1 MQKLNTRDNL
11 IEQILKEEKDINSM
25 NLEELKKLRNLVKSE
40 DNNINC
46 IVQKALV
53 PLTNMNSSPI
63 SEPYWFVNHTKYE
76 DNIWYI
82 KLGKN
87 TKIIDFSKIMLSDNI
102 FLTEDN
108 ELLNTFKTW
117 ILIQGCPKYNKG
129 LNLTNITI
137 SQSVNKVLLLI
148 DNIISN
154 SEKINLIE
162 RKAYAL
168 DSDFF
173 KDILISIC
181 RNGAINATYNSIIN
195 FEEFLREKIKDI
207 KADELKDFESKFPL
221 VKENHDISNLK
232 FSLDEIRKARYWL
245 FINNAYKSKSNYS
258 ILPSFEFNKLDNKAY
273 LHEKNIYIKK
283 LTELSLFSG
292 STDTEYPLIPC
303 RNNSEIASTSRN
315 IFSYVDIIKKLTYV
329 NAFDFCSPVNDKS
342 LAELSGNYISNHI
355 NLLEIGRYK
364 SIPSKVILNSIKNG
378 FEFIFKYMDSI
389 LESIFSASC
398 IGSRPYQHGLKYN
411 NWQILKEDTW
421 KSKVSPELLKLGV
434 KYWNIKKSDKYC
446 FELRRKNLGFCDLY
460 NVLMGSIQIV
470 IGAITARR
478 QSELMELHPTNC
490 LIPANIDPENNKS
503 IEFELIFDNR
513 KSGVG
518 GLVSIRETLSR
529 PIPNSI
535 ATIIYKLQ
543 KINER
548 ILKLNNM
555 RISDFSLINSYSNH
569 QNKFLKITAKSYNM
583 HLNAFCD
590 YFETATLPSN
600 SDIIKRYYIR
610 QHQLRRFFA
619 LLFFWSKSYDGLDTL
634 RHFLGHTN
642 PEHLY
647 NYITESITGEVLSG
661 VKAQALVEQISGLN
675 QAKEFVQNIEY
686 LSPILEKYFGVREFE
701 VLSESDIFKLYGS
714 DEVARHLKNYS
725 VVEQQILYLI
735 DNHII
740 DLEPE
745 FFSVRNYE
753 GELVRDFNLILRIK
767 DEI

>member
-1 MQKLNTRDNL
+1 MQKLNMRDKL
-11 IEQILKEEKDINSM
+11 IDQILHDEKDINSM
-25 NLEELKKLRNLVKSE
+25 TLEELKKLRSYVKSE
-40 DNNINC
+40 ETKTSC
-46 IVQKALV
+46 IIEKALV
-53 PLTNMNSSPI
+53 PLTSMNSSPI
-63 SEPYWFVNHTKYE
+63 SEPYWFVNNTKYE

-82 KLGKN
+82 KLGKQ
-87 TKIIDFSKIMLSDNI
+87 TKIINFSRIMLSETI
-102 FLTEDN
+102 FLSEEN

-137 SQSVNKVLLLI
+137 SQSINKVLLLI

-173 KDILISIC
+173 KDILIRIC
-181 RNGAINATYNSIIN
+181 RNGAINSTYNSIIN
-195 FEEFLREKIKDI
+195 FEEFLLNKIQDI
-207 KADELKDFESKFPL
+207 KLKDLEDFETKFPL
-221 VKENHDISNLK
+221 VKENHDINNLK
-232 FSLDEIRKARYWL
+232 FNLDQIRKARYWL
-245 FINNAYKSKSNYS
+245 FKNNAYKEKNNYS
-258 ILPSFEFNKLDNKAY
+258 ILPVFDYNKLDNKTY
-273 LHEKNIYIKK
+273 IHSKNIYIKK

-292 STDTEYPLIPC
+292 TTETEFPLIPC
-303 RNNSEIASTSRN
+303 RNNSEISSTSRY
-315 IFSYVDIIKKLTYV
+315 IFSYVDVIKKLTYV
-329 NAFDFCSPVNDKS
+329 NAFEFCSPVNYKS
-342 LAELSGNYISNHI
+342 LSELSGNIISNQI

-389 LESIFSASC
+389 LESIFAISC
-398 IGSRPYQHGLKYN
+398 IGTPPYRHGLKYN
-411 NWQILKEDTW
+411 NWQILKENTW

-434 KYWNIKKSDKYC
+434 KYWYIKNTEKRC
-446 FELRRKNLGFCDLY
+446 FELRRKNFGLCDLY

-478 QSELMELHPTNC
+478 QSELIDLHPTNN
-490 LIPANIDPENNKS
+490 LVPANIDPANNKN

-518 GLVSIRETLSR
+518 GLVTIRESLSR

-543 KINER
+543 KINEK
-548 ILKLNNM
+548 ILNLNNM
-555 RISDFSLINSYSNH
+555 KVSDLSLINRYSGH
-569 QNKFLKITAKSYNM
+569 RNKFLKITAGSYNS
-583 HLNAFCD
+583 HLNSFCD
-590 YFETATLPSN
+590 YFETPTLPSN

-634 RHFLGHTN
+634 RYFLGHTN

-661 VKAQALVEQISGLN
+661 VKAQALVEQISESN
-675 QAKEFVQNIEY
+675 QDKESIQNIEY

-701 VLSESDIFKLYGS
+701 VLSESDIFKLYHT
-714 DEVARHLKNYS
+714 DEVVGHLKNYS
-725 VVEQQILYLI
+725 IVEQQILYLI
-735 DNHII
+735 DSHII

-745 FFSVRNYE
+745 FFSVKNYD
-753 GELVRDFNLILRIK
+753 GDLVRDFNLILRIK

>member
-1 MQKLNTRDNL
+1 MQKLDTIDNL
-11 IEQILKEEKDINSM
+11 IDQILKEEKDINSM
-25 NLEELKKLRNLVKSE
+25 NLEELKKLRNLVKNE
-40 DNNINC
+40 DNNLNC
-46 IVQKALV
+46 IVEKALV
-53 PLTNMNSSPI
+53 PLTNMNSNPI
-63 SEPYWFVNHTKYE
+63 NEPYWFINNTKYE
-76 DNIWYI
+76 DNTWYI

-87 TKIIDFSKIMLSDNI
+87 TKIIDFSRIMLSDNI
-102 FLTEDN
+102 FLAEDN

-137 SQSVNKVLLLI
+137 SQSINKVLLLL
-148 DNIISN
+148 DNIITN

-181 RNGAINATYNSIIN
+181 RKGAINTTYNSIVN
-195 FEEFLREKIKDI
+195 FEKFLSERIKDI
-207 KADELKDFESKFPL
+207 KVEELEDFESNFPL
-221 VKENHDISNLK
+221 VKENYDINNLN
-232 FSLDEIRKARYWL
+232 FSLDQIRKSRYWL
-245 FINNAYKSKSNYS
+245 FKNNAYSSKNNYS
-258 ILPSFEFNKLDNKAY
+258 ILPTFDFNKIDNRTY
-273 LHEKNIYIKK
+273 LNLKNIHIKK
-283 LTELSLFSG
+283 MTELSLFSDT
-292 STDTEYPLIPC
+292 TDTEYPLIPC
-303 RNNSEIASTSRN
+303 RNNSEISSTSRT
-315 IFSYVDIIKKLTYV
+315 IFSYVDVIKKLVYV
-329 NAFDFCSPVNDKS
+329 NAFDFCSPVNTKS
-342 LAELSGNYISNHI
+342 LADLSGNFISNHI

-378 FEFIFKYMDSI
+378 FDFIFKYMDSI
-389 LESIFSASC
+389 LESIFSVSC
-398 IGSRPYQHGLKYN
+398 IGCRPYQHGLKYN
-411 NWQILKEDTW
+411 NWKILKENTW
-421 KSKVSPELLKLGV
+421 KSQISPDLLKLGIN
-434 KYWNIKKSDKYC
+434 YWNIKVSEKDC
-446 FELRRKNLGFCDLY
+446 FKLRRQNAGFCDLY

-478 QSELMELHPTNC
+478 QSELVELHPTNC
-490 LIPANIDPENNKS
+490 LVPANIDPLNNKD

-518 GLVSIRETLSR
+518 GLVPIRESLSR

-543 KINER
+543 KLNER
-548 ILKLNNM
+548 ILSFHNM
-555 RISDFSLINSYSNH
+555 KISDLSLINSYSSH

-590 YFETATLPSN
+590 YFETPTLASN
-600 SDIIKRYYIR
+600 SNITKRYYIR

-661 VKAQALVEQISGLN
+661 VKAQALVEQISGSG
-675 QAKEFVQNIEY
+675 QAKVFTKNIEY

-701 VLSESDIFKLYGS
+701 ILSESDIFKLYS
-714 DEVARHLKNYS
+714 SNEISRHLKNYS
-725 VVEQQILYLI
+725 VIEQQILYLI

-745 FFSVRNYE
+745 FFSIRNYD
-753 GELVRDFNLILRIK
+753 GEIVRDFNLILRIK